1 MDIGRAVLE
10 IRKENQIKQVDLAD
24 KCGLSVVAL
33 CNIEKGRNKPS
44 FKTVELLA
52 SQLGV
57 STGYLIFRAL
67 DEEDIEPDKRN
78 VFQVMKR
85 LLI

>member
-1 MDIGRAVLE
+1 MDIGRAIFE
-10 IRKENQIKQVDLAD
+10 IRKEKKIKQVDLAD

-57 STGYLIFRAL
+57 STDYLILRAL
-67 DEEDIEPDKRN
+67 DEEDIGPDKRS
-78 VFQVMKR
+78 VYQVIKSI
-85 LLI
+85 LI